1 MRAEIILDSDGIRE
15 LLHSEEL
22 SALVQAKAESM
33 AQAAGEGWETRAHD
47 SGQRTIVNVFPA
59 TKEAAADNWENN
71 TAERMI
77 ESVRE

>member
-22 SALVQAKAESM
+22 AALVQAKAEAM
-33 AQAAGEGWETRAHD
+33 AQTAEGWEARAHD
-47 SGQRTIVNVFPA
+47 SGQRTIVNVYPA

-77 ESVRE
+77 EAVRE